1 MSDASIAP
9 HAHVKGEERAK
20 LGAKVTKLYQK
31 GATIRQLAA
40 STGRS
45 YGFTHSLLRE
55 SGAELRAHGGNNR
68 PKTRRVTKG

>member
-9 HAHVKGEERAK
+9 HTHVKGEERAK
-20 LGAKVTKLYQK
+20 LAAKVTKLYQN

-45 YGFTHSLLRE
+45 YGFIHGLLRE
-55 SGAELRAHGGNNR
+55 SGAELRAHGGDNR
-68 PKTRRVTKG
+68 PKMRRVTNG

>member
-9 HAHVKGEERAK
+9 RTRVKGDDRAR
-20 LGAKVTKLYQK
+20 LGVKVAKLYQN

-45 YGFTHSLLRE
+45 YGFIHRLLRE
-55 SGAELRAHGGNNR
+55 SGADFRARGGNNR